1 MQYILEFL
9 GLMTVF
15 SIFLVVSGADFTAIM
30 TGLGM
35 GWFADV
41 SKFFT
46 VKTIRDSFIASGKW
60 FNRITGAALVA
71 FGFRLAL
78 SRAAD

>member
-9 GLMTVF
+9 GLMAVF
-15 SIFLVVSGADFTAIM
+15 SIFLVVSGADFAAIM

-35 GWFADV
+35 GFAGV

-46 VKTIRDSFIASGKW
+46 VKTIRDRFIASGKW